1 MPIKYVILW
10 FGAIGIIPTFLYLVL
25 PKEEAKSIVTDKAK
39 MFCVLLITF
48 YVFVT
53 FGIILK
59 MYLNILYIPA
69 NIKFQLIAF
78 IVGNGHTTFHHYDTT
93 LNFGAFKTVLS
104 DTLRGRSFIIEAFI
118 CNSHKLKS
126 LANDLLTQTMID
138 DFDGDG
144 LQVFAVLSKATII
157 VRRWYRYRY

>member
-69 NIKFQLIAF
+69 NIKF
-78 IVGNGHTTFHHYDTT
+78 
-93 LNFGAFKTVLS
+93 
-104 DTLRGRSFIIEAFI
+104 
-118 CNSHKLKS
+118 
-126 LANDLLTQTMID
+126 
-138 DFDGDG
+138 
-144 LQVFAVLSKATII
+144 
-157 VRRWYRYRY
+157 